1 MNYRIKEVCRRKGLM
16 MKDLAEKLGMTEVG
30 LSKSL
35 NGNPTVSRLEEIA
48 KVLDVDFMEL
58 FERED
63 GTITCP
69 NCGKRE
75 RPHRLANHVRAFYIL
90 FKVL

>member
-1 MNYRIKEVCRRKGLM
+1 M

-63 GTITCP
+63 GTIRCP
-69 NCGKRE
+69 NCGKMF
-75 RPHRLANHVRAFYIL
+75 NMMD
-90 FKVL
+90 

>member
-58 FERED
+58 LNEKTVLLHVELRE
-63 GTITCP
+63 
-69 NCGKRE
+69 E
-75 RPHRLANHVRAFYIL
+75 V
-90 FKVL
+90 

>member
-1 MNYRIKEVCRRKGLM
+1 M

-48 KVLDVDFMEL
+48 ESVRCGFH
-58 FERED
+58 
-63 GTITCP
+63 GT
-69 NCGKRE
+69 
-75 RPHRLANHVRAFYIL
+75 F
-90 FKVL
+90 

>member
-48 KVLDVDFMEL
+48 KVLDL
-58 FERED
+58 SL
-63 GTITCP
+63 I
-69 NCGKRE
+69 
-75 RPHRLANHVRAFYIL
+75 HI
-90 FKVL
+90 

>member
-1 MNYRIKEVCRRKGLM
+1 M

-48 KVLDVDFMEL
+48 KVLGVDFMEL
-58 FERED
+58 FEQEG
-63 GTITCP
+63 GTIICP
-69 NCGKRE
+69 NCGKK
-75 RPHRLANHVRAFYIL
+75 
-90 FKVL
+90 FKMKE

>member
-63 GTITCP
+63 GTIT
-69 NCGKRE
+69 
-75 RPHRLANHVRAFYIL
+75 
-90 FKVL
+90 

>member
-69 NCGKRE
+69 NFGKK
-75 RPHRLANHVRAFYIL
+75 
-90 FKVL
+90 FKMMD

>member
-1 MNYRIKEVCRRKGLM
+1 M

-35 NGNPTVSRLEEIA
+35 NGNPTVGRLEEIA
-48 KVLDVDFMEL
+48 KVLGVDFMEL
-58 FERED
+58 FEQES

-69 NCGKRE
+69 NCGKK
-75 RPHRLANHVRAFYIL
+75 
-90 FKVL
+90 FKMEE

>member
-48 KVLDVDFMEL
+48 IVLDVDFMEL
-58 FERED
+58 FVRED

-69 NCGKRE
+69 YCGKK
-75 RPHRLANHVRAFYIL
+75 
-90 FKVL
+90 FKMMD

>member
-63 GTITCP
+63 ATITCP
-69 NCGKRE
+69 NCGKK
-75 RPHRLANHVRAFYIL
+75 
-90 FKVL
+90 FKMMD

>member
-58 FERED
+58 FERAD

-69 NCGKRE
+69 NCGKK
-75 RPHRLANHVRAFYIL
+75 
-90 FKVL
+90 FKMMD

>member
-63 GTITCP
+63 DTITCP
-69 NCGKRE
+69 NCGKK
-75 RPHRLANHVRAFYIL
+75 
-90 FKVL
+90 FKMMD

>member
-48 KVLDVDFMEL
+48 KVLYVDFMEL
-58 FERED
+58 F
-63 GTITCP
+63 
-69 NCGKRE
+69 
-75 RPHRLANHVRAFYIL
+75 
-90 FKVL
+90 

>member
-1 MNYRIKEVCRRKGLM
+1 MNYRIKEVCRQKGLM
-16 MKDLAEKLGMTEVG
+16 MKDLAEKLGMSEVG

-35 NGNPTVSRLEEIA
+35 NGNPTINRLEEIV
-48 KVLDVDFMEL
+48 KVLEVDFMEL

-69 NCGKRE
+69 NCGKK
-75 RPHRLANHVRAFYIL
+75 
-90 FKVL
+90 FKMEE

>member
-1 MNYRIKEVCRRKGLM
+1 MS
-16 MKDLAEKLGMTEVG
+16 EVG

-35 NGNPTVSRLEEIA
+35 NGNPTINRLEEIA
-48 KVLDVDFMEL
+48 KVLEVDFMEL

-69 NCGKRE
+69 NCGKK
-75 RPHRLANHVRAFYIL
+75 
-90 FKVL
+90 FKMEE

>member
-63 GTITCP
+63 GTITCT
-69 NCGKRE
+69 NCGKK
-75 RPHRLANHVRAFYIL
+75 
-90 FKVL
+90 FKMMD

>member
-58 FERED
+58 LNEK
-63 GTITCP
+63 TV
-69 NCGKRE
+69 
-75 RPHRLANHVRAFYIL
+75 LLHVRIAGRSL
-90 FKVL
+90 K

>member
-16 MKDLAEKLGMTEVG
+16 MKDLAEKLGMTEVD

-69 NCGKRE
+69 NCGKK
-75 RPHRLANHVRAFYIL
+75 
-90 FKVL
+90 FKMMD

>member
-58 FERED
+58 
-63 GTITCP
+63 TCP
-69 NCGKRE
+69 NCGKK
-75 RPHRLANHVRAFYIL
+75 
-90 FKVL
+90 FKMMD

>member
-63 GTITCP
+63 GTIICP
-69 NCGKRE
+69 NCGKK
-75 RPHRLANHVRAFYIL
+75 
-90 FKVL
+90 FKMMD